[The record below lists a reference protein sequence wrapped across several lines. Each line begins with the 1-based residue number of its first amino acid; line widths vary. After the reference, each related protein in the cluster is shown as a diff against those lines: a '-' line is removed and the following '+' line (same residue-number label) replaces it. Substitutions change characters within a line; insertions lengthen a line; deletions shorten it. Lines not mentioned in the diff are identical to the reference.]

1 MKNSLRQ
8 FQLQKMDQFLAK
20 IPLFERPTH
29 GWIHTIRKL
38 LNMKTDQLSKRMG
51 VSQQAISQFEKQE
64 LQSTITLKT
73 LHSAAQALEC
83 KFVYAFIPIERSLQD
98 TIQKKAYLKAKKSMP
113 IETKDSDRAVKLAT
127 EILKNC
133 NPQLWD

>member
-8 FQLQKMDQFLAK
+8 FHLQKMDQFLAK

-38 LNMKTDQLSKRMG
+38 LNMKTSQLSKRIG

-64 LQSTITLKT
+64 LQNTITLKT
-73 LHSAAQALEC
+73 LLSAAEALEC
-83 KFVYAFIPIERSLQD
+83 KFVYAFIPIEKSLQD
-98 TIQKKAYLKAKKSMP
+98 TIRKKAYLKAKTATSM
-113 IETKDSDRAVKLAT
+113 ETEDPNKAIKLAT
-127 EILKNC
+127 EIFKNC
-133 NPQLWD
+133 DSKLWD

>member
-8 FQLQKMDQFLAK
+8 FQLQKIDQFLAK

-38 LNMKTDQLSKRMG
+38 LNIKTSQLSKKIG

-64 LQSTITLKT
+64 LQNTITLKT
-73 LHSAAQALEC
+73 LHSTAEALDC
-83 KFVYAFIPIERSLQD
+83 TFIYAFIPIEKTLQD
-98 TIQKKAYLKAKKSMP
+98 TIN
-113 IETKDSDRAVKLAT
+113 
-127 EILKNC
+127 KNHSSK
-133 NPQLWD
+133 P